1 MQDVLD
7 VVNYTTGYTTKHES
21 AKGESLYDRL
31 ANTSVPMKD
40 MLEGKCCLK
49 EKESRQAPCV
59 DLLNQREVGTM
70 EMCDMI
76 VGHPLH
82 FFDVGHVFINTND
95 SDKRSR
101 MVKEASKFED
111 MDNWLDTYYP
121 RRDAT
126 LDDAPLFNLMIHFEL
141 VGLND
146 SSVVFYSN
154 PKKDHYKDLRHR
166 TPSGML
172 KHFLELQEGAMVMLL
187 RNLDVKGG
195 LCNGTKLIVV
205 KMMNTGVLCKFVNPP
220 PNA

>member
-1 MQDVLD
+1 
-7 VVNYTTGYTTKHES
+7 
-21 AKGESLYDRL
+21 
-31 ANTSVPMKD
+31 
-40 MLEGKCCLK
+40 
-49 EKESRQAPCV
+49 
-59 DLLNQREVGTM
+59 M

-141 VGLND
+141 
-146 SSVVFYSN
+146 
-154 PKKDHYKDLRHR
+154 HR